1 MVQSRN
7 CTNGPFGTSEPA
19 RMLRAVMPTVLIR
32 LDEAGPWPVLVDDDE
47 DLMTEPGVRW
57 RFVAD
62 VPDHDTGLELLEQLH
77 RQREA
82 GQLERPVAG
91 RPPAATE

>member
-1 MVQSRN
+1 LVQSRN
-7 CTNGPFGTSEPA
+7 CTNGPFGTSELVC
-19 RMLRAVMPTVLIR
+19 MLRAVMPTVLIR

-82 GQLERPVAG
+82 GQLERPLAG
-91 RPPAATE
+91 RLPAATE

>member
-7 CTNGPFGTSEPA
+7 CTNGSFGTSELVC
-19 RMLRAVMPTVLIR
+19 MLRAVTPTVLIR

-57 RFVAD
+57 RFVAE
-62 VPDHDTGLELLEQLH
+62 VPDHDTGLQLLEQLH
-77 RQREA
+77 RQCEA
-82 GQLERPVAG
+82 GQPERPAAG
-91 RPPAATE
+91 RSPTAE